1 MSQQIEVRT
10 TGTVRWYDARKGFG
24 FAAPQDGGK
33 DVFIHQSALKGTRR
47 LKEGE
52 RIEFAIE
59 HGEKGPTAVDVLP
72 LDNGGSRRETP
83 ARRDRTEHREPA
95 VVREA
100 PAAYAEAP
108 MIGDGEGFAALGL
121 IEPLVRA
128 VTSEGYT
135 VPTPI
140 QVQSIPYVL
149 DGRDLLGCAQTGTGK
164 TAAFALPI
172 LQRMTLT
179 QPRTNGTKKPIRTL
193 VLTPTRELA
202 TQIGDSFAA
211 YGRFAG
217 FKHTVL
223 YGGVGQNPQVE
234 ALRRGIDILVAT
246 PGRLLDLIGQGYVK
260 LDTVEI
266 VVLDEADRMLDM
278 GFIHD
283 VKRVMALLPKQ
294 KQVLLFSA
302 TMPTEIVSLANSFLH
317 NPAKVAVTPEKP
329 TVDAIDQWVYHVRG
343 KNDKQL
349 LLEHLL
355 KDRSIKRVLVFTRT
369 KHGANK
375 VVKLLARVG
384 ITAEPIHGNKSQ
396 AARER
401 ALANF
406 KSGRTRVLIA
416 TDVAARG
423 IDIDDITHVIQFDLP
438 NVPETY
444 VHRIGRTGRAG
455 ATGIAFAFC
464 DPEERPLLRDI
475 EKMIRKPVPVV
486 REHPFA

>member
-1 MSQQIEVRT
+1 MSQQIEMRT
-10 TGTVRWYDARKGFG
+10 TGTVRWYNARKGFG

-59 HGEKGPTAVDVLP
+59 IGEKGPTAVDVLP
-72 LDNGGSRRETP
+72 LDTTTTRESTRREASAEREPAPMRETP
-83 ARRDRTEHREPA
+83 AYVA
-95 VVREA
+95 A
-100 PAAYAEAP
+100 P
-108 MIGDGEGFAALGL
+108 IVGDGEDFAALGL

-128 VTSEGYT
+128 VTNEGYT
-135 VPTPI
+135 TPTPI

-149 DGRDLLGCAQTGTGK
+149 QGRDLLGCAQTGTGK

-172 LQRMTLT
+172 LQRLTQT
-179 QPRTNGTKKPIRTL
+179 QPRSNGTKKPIRTL

-217 FKHTVL
+217 FKHTVI

-283 VKRVMALLPKQ
+283 VKRVVALLPTQ

-329 TVDAIDQWVYHVRG
+329 TVDAIDQWVFHVRG

-384 ITAEPIHGNKSQ
+384 IVAEPIHGNKSQ

-406 KSGRTRVLIA
+406 KSGRTRVLVA

-486 REHPFA
+486 KDHPFA